1 MIFYGFTSPGCIDW
15 LLVARPSSRMAAGCR
30 KPIVSIRVCLLV
42 FQSKHDVLVERKI
55 EQQARGGQRVVLC
68 FTAEEEVPTSC
79 PDIQQFAMDITQGL
93 GVPIAGDPTLAT
105 VFEDDV
111 DSGRFSFIY
120 FVDQNTRA
128 SLQETTSP
136 GEMGTVNSSK
146 RSRPARKGL
155 SSEDGCTELV
165 QSVNAGEE
173 GARENWRTIIAYPT
187 AVLDGIKK
195 GVTEEGEDGD
205 VELCPMLDRVVGTF
219 RPLREELGRV
229 GKNSVRAYPMG
240 TAIVQKYA
248 RADLEDYHLLD
259 PVQYTFDTQGKG
271 VRSQSIA
278 VLAKHFKIAKQDLES
293 MLFCIERFHEASLV
307 IDDIEDASELRR
319 DEKCAYLEFGIPL
332 TLNAAYLCVFK
343 MLNDVPQLFRGH
355 HDRSRQLL
363 LEGFVSAH
371 RGQGLDI
378 YWREHSYC
386 PTEEEYIDMIRGKT
400 STPFVMAASLFFLHS
415 EDWRLQLARLGEMV
429 LRVLVALFSLVGL
442 LWLIMALL
450 RPVLSPG
457 FFDMTAAKKSRKARD
472 TSFEADS
479 WRLDPASVTKA
490 LPSNTERS
498 IAHLF
503 DQIGVFFQIRDD
515 YINLTSEKYWE
526 KKGFCDDIHEKKY
539 SFPII
544 RMIRSKA
551 GRYRDLV
558 ALFESEEELSMEQLR
573 AGLSWIEA
581 TDALRY
587 TREFLFRLR
596 DDIVHTISNSGLP
609 ELDTLIMQRLTI
621 D

>member
-1 MIFYGFTSPGCIDW
+1 
-15 LLVARPSSRMAAGCR
+15 MALDRR
-30 KPIVSIRVCLLV
+30 KAHVSIRVCLLV
-42 FQSKHDVLVERKI
+42 FQAENDVLVAKRVER
-55 EQQARGGQRVVLC
+55 QADGGQRVVLC
-68 FTAEEEVPTSC
+68 FTAVEEVPATC
-79 PDIQQFAMDITQGL
+79 PDIREFALGMARAQGL
-93 GVPIAGDPTLAT
+93 SFSGYPTLAT
-105 VFEDDV
+105 VFEDEV
-111 DSGRFSFIY
+111 NTGRFSFI
-120 FVDQNTRA
+120 FFADQDARRSA
-128 SLQETTSP
+128 QENSSP
-136 GEMGTVNSSK
+136 GEMNTGGSSMRL
-146 RSRPARKGL
+146 RSSRGL
-155 SSEDGCTELV
+155 AGSGNAAEDGLTYSRGCSIV
-165 QSVNAGEE
+165 G
-173 GARENWRTIIAYPT
+173 YPA
-187 AVLDGIKK
+187 AVLERIKK
-195 GVTEEGEDGD
+195 GVTEEGGDGD
-205 VELCPMLDRVVGTF
+205 VQLSVGLDRVVGTF
-219 RPLREELGRV
+219 KPLRAELGRV
-229 GKNSVRAYPMG
+229 GKNTIRAYPMG
-240 TAIVQKYA
+240 TAVVQKYA

-278 VLAKHFKIAKQDLES
+278 VLAKHFQIADQDLES
-293 MLFCIERFHEASLV
+293 MIFCIERFHEASLV

-319 DEKCAYLEFGIPL
+319 DEKCAYLEFGTPL

-415 EDWRLQLARLGEMV
+415 EDRRLQLARVGETV
-429 LRVLVALFSLVGL
+429 LRLVIAVFAFIGL
-442 LWLIMALL
+442 MWLIMAFL
-450 RPVLSPG
+450 RPILSPG
-457 FFDMTAAKKSRKARD
+457 FFDMTAAVKMRAAA
-472 TSFEADS
+472 FEADT
-479 WRLDPASVTKA
+479 WVLQPASVTTA

-558 ALFESEEELSMEQLR
+558 GLFESEEELSMAQLR
-573 AGLSWIEA
+573 DGLSWIEA
-581 TDALRY
+581 TDALSY
-587 TREFLFRLR
+587 TKAFLLRLR

-609 ELDTLIMQRLTI
+609 ELDTLIMQRLTVE
-621 D
+621 